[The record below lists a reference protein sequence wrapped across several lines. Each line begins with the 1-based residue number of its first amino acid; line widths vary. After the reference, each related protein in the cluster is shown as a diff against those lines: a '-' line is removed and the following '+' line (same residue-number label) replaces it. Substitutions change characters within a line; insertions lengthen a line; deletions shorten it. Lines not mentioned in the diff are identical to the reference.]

1 MKYLDINDIRSV
13 QIDHTSKCNLTC
25 PQCARVYNGEKN
37 PEMPIGELT
46 LDDYKKIFTPT
57 LIKNVNQITQC
68 GNYGDIVS
76 SSNILDCLDWLRS
89 AGSKANMTIITNGS
103 ARSPEWWADLAKI
116 LGKDG
121 KVVFSIDGLEDTNH
135 LYRVNSNFS
144 KIMESAKSFISAGGR
159 ARWDYLV
166 FAHNEHQVEI
176 AKQMAI
182 DMGFIQ
188 FSVKKTNRFINEKNY
203 QGWVKTELTEPV
215 LKKERQFVTTDA
227 STTSIVAPIVKHVI
241 QTPTRKEYQAESSN
255 QFDNIVK
262 EHGSWQSYID
272 KTGID
277 CKFRKQ
283 KAIFV
288 DFEARVWPCTWTA
301 SGIYHYGENT
311 QKDQAKRLL
320 DHYGWDFNSLQE
332 HSLEEIIN
340 HEWLNEQ
347 LVNSWGLTL
356 DDRPIEKLMCCGR
369 TCGTSYDFTSSSKS
383 NREVIDLK

>member
-46 LDDYKKIFTPT
+46 LNDYQAFFNET
-57 LIKNVNQITQC
+57 LIKNVTQITQC
-68 GNYGDIVS
+68 GNYGDVVAS
-76 SSNILDCLDWLRS
+76 TNILECLNWLREN
-89 AGSKANMTIITNGS
+89 GSNARFNIMTNGS
-103 ARSPEWWADLAKI
+103 LRKTSWWQDLASI
-116 LGKDG
+116 VDGKG
-121 KVVFSIDGLEDTNH
+121 KVVFSIDGLKDTNH
-135 LYRVNSNFS
+135 LYRVGSNFDI
-144 KIMESAKSFISAGGR
+144 IMENAKAYINAGGR

-166 FAHNEHQVEI
+166 FAHNEHQVEE
-176 AKQMAI
+176 AKQIAI
-182 DMGFIQ
+182 DMGFSE
-188 FSVKKTNRFINEKNY
+188 FNVKKTNRFINEKNY

-215 LKKERQFVTTDA
+215 LKKERQFVTTDD
-227 STTSIVAPIVKHVI
+227 STTSIVAPIVKHMI

-283 KAIFV
+283 RAVFL

-301 SGIYHYGENT
+301 SGIYHYGINT
-311 QKDQAKRLL
+311 QKDQALRLL
-320 DHYGWDFNSLQE
+320 DHYGYYFNSLR
-332 HSLEEIIN
+332 HNTIEEIMD
-340 HEWLNEQ
+340 HDWMSETM
-347 LVNSWGLTL
+347 VKSWSLTS
-356 DDRPIEKLMCCGR
+356 DDRPIEKLM
-369 TCGTSYDFTSSSKS
+369 
-383 NREVIDLK
+383 